1 MSSKKFLVITPLV
14 LLFLVASGCFGGG
27 AQFGA
32 PGRTGIKGIVAMPD
46 NNCYTVTCSVPQVS
60 AGEPASQ
67 ATIVLTGEEGDTLTT
82 TSDEC
87 GLYEVSGAK
96 DSCYVLYATIQ
107 NGGAIVKKGIYP
119 LTTGIT
125 NDVGEANAYTTAQV
139 ILYEV
144 IKANYPDAIKCSD
157 IPNLVPSDNIVN
169 AVKSTLSQ
177 CRDAQRDSTVLTLAR
192 EEASVFVGAP
202 CVCVPVSSSANTTPT
217 PTPTPEPQCTEED
230 LPLAN
235 FDYAV
240 SASEDGW
247 TVTFTNQSQGI
258 ENSYLWGFGDGN
270 TSTEENPV
278 HTYDEAGEYTVT
290 LNVSNRCGEDEISS
304 SLQFAVTTPTPEPQC
319 TEEDLPLANFDYAV
333 SASEDGWTVTF
344 TNQSQGI
351 ENSYLWGFGDGNTS
365 TEENPVHT
373 YDEAGEYTV
382 TLNVSN
388 RCGEDEISSSL
399 QFAVTTPTPEPTPT
413 PSCIECTERTI
424 TKEGKYQVGWQTKS
438 YKYTVT
444 SKATCNNDGSI
455 TYTYTISKWSGPNIS
470 HFDIIIPN
478 CIKKEDIISSNPRY
492 SEFGQDGSCNISK
505 AIKWNWGKNWG
516 DSKTLTIKIKGQ
528 STSNGQ
534 VLIKAGL
541 LCLSFEGV
549 CAPSCQ

>member
-304 SLQFAVTTPTPEPQC
+304 SLQFAVTTPTPEP
-319 TEEDLPLANFDYAV
+319 
-333 SASEDGWTVTF
+333 
-344 TNQSQGI
+344 
-351 ENSYLWGFGDGNTS
+351 
-365 TEENPVHT
+365 
-373 YDEAGEYTV
+373 
-382 TLNVSN
+382 
-388 RCGEDEISSSL
+388 
-399 QFAVTTPTPEPTPT
+399 TPT